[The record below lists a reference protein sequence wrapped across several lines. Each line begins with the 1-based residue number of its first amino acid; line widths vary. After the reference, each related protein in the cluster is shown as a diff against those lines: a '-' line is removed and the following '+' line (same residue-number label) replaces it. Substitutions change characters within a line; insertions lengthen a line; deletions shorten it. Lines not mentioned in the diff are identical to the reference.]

1 MVPTCEFA
9 MIAITLCRKPMIG
22 SMLKNLQHY
31 PTGGINIDG
40 CRVLTDDPPYRHPME
55 AWDHLR
61 QPFETM
67 RTGTMK
73 PRRYYAEEL
82 AVANNWMPNRRDQS
96 GQSTGI
102 DPAVAAASA
111 ERLATL
117 GRWPCNVVASCEPP
131 YEGMKRVDNVP

>member
-1 MVPTCEFA
+1 
-9 MIAITLCRKPMIG
+9 MIAISLCRKPLIG
-22 SMLKNLQHY
+22 TVAANVAAY
-31 PTGGINIDG
+31 GTGGINIDG
-40 CRVLTDDPPYRHPME
+40 CRVLTDDPPYRHPSE
-55 AWDHLR
+55 AWNHLR

-82 AVANNWMPNRRDQS
+82 AVANNWMPNRRNQA
-96 GQSTGI
+96 GQATNFARGI

-117 GRWPCNVVASCEPP
+117 GRWPCNVVSSCEPP
-131 YEGMKRVDNVP
+131 YEGMKRVDNGP